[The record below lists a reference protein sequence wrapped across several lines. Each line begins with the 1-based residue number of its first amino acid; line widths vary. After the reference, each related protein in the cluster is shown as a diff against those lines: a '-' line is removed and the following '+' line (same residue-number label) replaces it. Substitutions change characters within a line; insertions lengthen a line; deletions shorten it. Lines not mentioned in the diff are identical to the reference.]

1 MNTRSTR
8 PVRTL
13 PPKARRGLRL
23 AAVLA
28 GLLLAGT
35 LFFALCGEKLM
46 RLQYPRKYAEYVD
59 YYAGKYELDPL
70 ILYAFI
76 RTESNFDPGAES
88 SVGAR
93 GLMQITEVTFDW
105 IRGNIAPEEDIT
117 FADAYDPETNIRFGS
132 YFVKYCLIRYEDDLA
147 TAAASYHSGWGTVDD
162 LLDDGRF
169 TDDGDT
175 LTDFP
180 YEQMNL
186 YVKKITNSYRW
197 YQRLYGD
204 EYQ

>member
-1 MNTRSTR
+1 MNTNTKR
-8 PVRTL
+8 PAQTKR
-13 PPKARRGLRL
+13 ARRLFAL
-23 AAVLA
+23 AATLTGILA
-28 GLLLAGT
+28 AGT
-35 LFFALCGEKLM
+35 LLFALGAEKLM
-46 RLQYPRKYAEYVD
+46 RLQYPRKYEEYVQ

-70 ILYAFI
+70 VLYAFI
-76 RTESNFDPGAES
+76 RTESNFDPNAES

-105 IRGNIAPEEDIT
+105 IRGNIAPDEPLT
-117 FADAYDPETNIRFGS
+117 FDDAFDPETNIRFGS

-162 LLDDGRF
+162 LLDDSRF

-180 YEQMNL
+180 YEQMDL
-186 YVKKITNSYRW
+186 YVRKITDSYQW

-204 EYQ
+204 EQ